1 MTSLIDGPVGSRL
14 LRFVLP
20 ILAGNILQQ
29 LYNSVDA
36 MIIGRFEGENALGA
50 LGVSQP
56 IISVVL
62 ALVIGLGIGEEILLG
77 QYIGRGDKK
86 GVKQVFDTL
95 FTAVMILSIVV
106 AVCGYFATPLLL
118 EIIHTQPAQ
127 MEDAAGYLRI
137 IFLGIPGIAG
147 YNTMSGA
154 IRGSGNS

>member
-62 ALVIGLGIGEEILLG
+62 ALVIGLGIG
-77 QYIGRGDKK
+77 
-86 GVKQVFDTL
+86 
-95 FTAVMILSIVV
+95 
-106 AVCGYFATPLLL
+106 
-118 EIIHTQPAQ
+118 
-127 MEDAAGYLRI
+127 
-137 IFLGIPGIAG
+137 
-147 YNTMSGA
+147 
-154 IRGSGNS
+154 